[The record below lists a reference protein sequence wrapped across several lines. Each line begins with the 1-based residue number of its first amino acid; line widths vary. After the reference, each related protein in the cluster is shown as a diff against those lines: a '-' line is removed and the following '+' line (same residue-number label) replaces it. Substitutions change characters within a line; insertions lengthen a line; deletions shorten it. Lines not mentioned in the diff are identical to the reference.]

1 MRIVLDTNVLI
12 SGIITPFGN
21 AARILDMIVLGEIQA
36 LYDDRIMEE
45 YREVLHR
52 AKFAFEK
59 NVIDDFLTLIESE
72 GAKITAAPVNETF
85 IDEDDIPFVETAITG
100 LADFLI
106 TGNKRHFKG
115 KAARQIKIITPDEFL
130 KFWKMRR
137 K

>member
-1 MRIVLDTNVLI
+1 MRIVLDTNVLV

-36 LYDDRIMEE
+36 LYDDRILEE

-59 NVIDDFLTLIESE
+59 SVVDDFLALIESE
-72 GAKITAAPVNETF
+72 GAKVTATPLNEEF
-85 IDEDDIPFVETAITG
+85 IDEDDIPFLETAITG
-100 LADFLI
+100 LADVLI

-115 KAARQIKIITPDEFL
+115 KTIRQVKIMTPDEFL
-130 KFWKMRR
+130 KFWKTR

>member
-21 AARILDMIVLGEIQA
+21 AARILDMIVLGEIHA
-36 LYDDRIMEE
+36 LYDDRTLEE

-52 AKFAFEK
+52 PKFGFEK
-59 NVIDDFLTLIESE
+59 DVIEEFLSLIESE
-72 GAKITAAPVNETF
+72 GSKVIAIPL
-85 IDEDDIPFVETAITG
+85 DEEMMDRDDIPFIETAITG
-100 LADFLI
+100 LADVLI

-115 KAARQIKIITPDEFL
+115 KSTRRIKIMTPDEFL
-130 KFWKMRR
+130 KFWKTRE